1 MHIGSVQQKQI
12 LKNINK
18 IFDTITRMKRIV
30 FLVFLIGAST
40 IFLFAQNR
48 SQQGRGRVTLSG
60 TVLDK
65 EDESPIVQATVQ
77 LLSLP
82 DSTMAVGNV
91 TNPNGRF
98 SLSVRPGKYVLKVSY
113 VGYLSYMKQYQL
125 TASKPTVNVGKIA
138 LASDAIMLKEAVVVA
153 EAPQVT
159 VSGDTLGYNA
169 SAYRTPEGAMLEEL
183 VKKIPGAE
191 VDDDGNVKING
202 KEVKKL
208 LVDGKEFF
216 GGDVKTGLQNLPV
229 DMVDKINAYDRQ
241 SDNARITGID
251 DGEEETVLDLKV
263 KKGMNQGWVG
273 NIDGGIGT
281 EERYSASA
289 NVNRFASHGDKSS
302 QLSFIG
308 RLNNVND
315 QRFGGGGGPRWRRNN
330 GLTAS
335 KMAGLNYA
343 LETEKLDFGIS
354 ARYNYRDN
362 DVQSFGQVENFLPSG
377 NSSFTNSK
385 NKSFSSNQ
393 NFNGHLRLEWR
404 PDSLTTFF
412 MRGNVSWGDSES
424 GSTSLSS
431 TYNSDPFA
439 IVSNPYDFLSFN
451 SESNDDLDA
460 VRVNASNNASLS
472 ESNSLSANLN
482 MQLTRK
488 LSDNGR
494 NVTLRLISSYGDNE
508 SDRYSNNLIRYYG
521 DNIPTF
527 DEEAIRRY
535 ITTPT
540 NNYNLGA
547 EVSYSEPIADRV
559 YLQFS
564 YRFQYGYSESDNS
577 TFDLN
582 HTGDNGWLQNIV
594 LGTLPND
601 FSTSWLDKDQSK
613 YAEYKKYN
621 HNARFTFRV
630 NREKWRLSAGM
641 AFRPQKTELTYKKGN
656 VDTITVRNVFNFS
669 PEVDF
674 RYQPQK
680 QTQLRFTYR
689 GRSSDP
695 SMENLLDITDTS
707 DPLNV
712 RKGNPGLKP
721 SFSHNMGLHFNT
733 FNMDAQRGIFSA
745 LNGSFTQNAISN
757 IRQYEAS
764 SGKWT
769 IMPEN
774 INGNWNVWG
783 MFGINTALKNNKK
796 FTIGSFTNAG
806 FTNNVGYITTGEMKD
821 AQKNTTTNLS
831 LGERVNGTYRNDWLE
846 IGLNG
851 SLNYTFEKD
860 KLNPQ
865 NNQEPY
871 TFSYGGNFQIY
882 TPWNM
887 TISTNMTNQA
897 RRGYSDASMNRNELI
912 WNAQI
917 AQSFLKGA
925 LTLSFEW
932 NDILKEQSNITRS
945 YNANGSSVYTYNGV
959 NSYGMIRAI
968 YRFNIFGSKEAREMM
983 KNRRGPG
990 MGGPMGRG
998 MGRGPGMGHR
1008 RF

>member
-1 MHIGSVQQKQI
+1 
-12 LKNINK
+12 
-18 IFDTITRMKRIV
+18 MKRLL
-30 FLVFLIGAST
+30 FLVLLIGFST
-40 IFLFAQNR
+40 TLLLAQNR
-48 SQQGRGRVTLSG
+48 GQGRARVTVSG
-60 TVLDK
+60 SVLDK
-65 EDESPIVQATVQ
+65 EDNSPIMQATVQ

-91 TNPNGRF
+91 TNTNGYF
-98 SLSVRPGKYVLKVSY
+98 SLSTRPGKYVLKVSF
-113 VGYLSYMKQYQL
+113 VGYLSYMKELQL
-125 TASKPTVNVGKIA
+125 TPSKPTLNVGKIS
-138 LASDAIMLKEAVVVA
+138 LASDAIMLSEAVVVA

-229 DMVDKINAYDRQ
+229 DMVEKINAYDRQ

-281 EERYSASA
+281 EDRYSASA
-289 NVNRFASHGDKSS
+289 NINRFASNAGKSS

-315 QRFGGGGGPRWRRNN
+315 QRVGGGDGPRWRRNN
-330 GLTAS
+330 GLTVS

-343 LETEKLDFGIS
+343 MESKKFDFGAS
-354 ARYNYRDN
+354 LRYNYKDN
-362 DVQSFGQVENFLPSG
+362 DVQSLGQVEKFLLG
-377 NSSFTNSK
+377 GTNSSFMTSK
-385 NKSFSSNQ
+385 NASRNKSQ
-393 NFNGHLRLEWR
+393 DFNGHLRLEWR

-412 MRGNVSWGDSES
+412 MRGNVFWGDTEGRSN
-424 GSTSLSS
+424 TLSA

-439 IVSNPYDFLSFN
+439 IVANPYQYLGFD
-451 SESNDDLDA
+451 SEANWALDT
-460 VRVNASNNASLS
+460 VRVNASNSGSLS

-488 LSDNGR
+488 LNDKGR
-494 NVTLRLISSYGDNE
+494 NITLRALGGYGDNE
-508 SDRYSNNLIRYYG
+508 SERFSNNMTRYYG
-521 DNIPTF
+521 DGIVTVQ
-527 DEEAIRRY
+527 DTIRRY
-535 ITTPT
+535 IHTPT
-540 NNYNLGA
+540 DNYNVGA

-564 YRFQYGYSESDNS
+564 YRFQYTYNESDNS
-577 TFDLN
+577 TYNLPF
-582 HTGDNGWLQNIV
+582 GWILSD
-594 LGTLPND
+594 GLPGQ
-601 FSTSWLDKDQSK
+601 FSQHQSEWLDPEQSK
-613 YAEYKKYN
+613 YAEYKKYS
-621 HNARFTFRV
+621 HTARFTFRV
-630 NREKWRLSAGM
+630 NRETWRLSAGM
-641 AFRPQKTELTYKKGN
+641 AFRPQHTKMEYVKGAT
-656 VDTITVRNVFNFS
+656 DTIASRNVFNFS

-695 SMENLLDITDTS
+695 SMENLLPITDNS
-707 DPLNV
+707 DPLNI
-712 RKGNPGLKP
+712 RTGNPGLKP

-757 IRQYEAS
+757 IRKYNETT
-764 SGKWT
+764 GGWT
-769 IMPEN
+769 TMPEN

-806 FTNNVGYITTGEMKD
+806 FDNNVGYITAGEIKD
-821 AQKNTTTNLS
+821 AQKSTTTKLS
-831 LGERVNGTYRNDWLE
+831 LGERLKATYRNDWLE
-846 IGLNG
+846 VGMNG

-860 KLNPQ
+860 KLNSK

-871 TFSYGGNFQIY
+871 TFSYGGNLQFY
-882 TPWNM
+882 TPWKM

-912 WNAQI
+912 WNAQV

-925 LTLSFEW
+925 LTVSFEW

-945 YNANGSSVYTYNGV
+945 YNTDGSSVYTYNGV

-983 KNRRGPG
+983 QNRRGMVPG
-990 MGGPMGRG
+990 MGGGPMGRG
-998 MGRGPGMGHR
+998 MGRGPGMGGGR

>member
-1 MHIGSVQQKQI
+1 
-12 LKNINK
+12 
-18 IFDTITRMKRIV
+18 MKRIA
-30 FLVFLIGAST
+30 FLVLLIGIST
-40 IFLFAQNR
+40 ALLSAQSR
-48 SQQGRGRVTLSG
+48 SQSRGRVTLSG

-65 EDESPIVQATVQ
+65 EDNSPIMQATVQ

-82 DSTMAVGNV
+82 DSTMAVGDV
-91 TNPNGRF
+91 TNNNGRF

-113 VGYLSYMKQYQL
+113 VGYLSHLKEYQL

-138 LASDAIMLKEAVVVA
+138 LSSDAIMLKEAVVTA

-169 SAYRTPEGAMLEEL
+169 SAYRTSEGAALEEL
-183 VKKIPGAE
+183 VKKLPGAE
-191 VDDDGNVKING
+191 VDDEGNVKING

-229 DMVDKINAYDRQ
+229 NMVDKINAYDRQ

-251 DGEEETVLDLKV
+251 DGEEETVLDLTV
-263 KKGMNQGWVG
+263 KKGMNQGWMG
-273 NIDGGIGT
+273 NLDGGLGT
-281 EERYSASA
+281 EKRYSASA

-308 RLNNVND
+308 RANNVGD
-315 QRFGGGGGPRWRRNN
+315 RRFGGGGGPQWRRNN

-335 KMAGLNYA
+335 KELGLNYA
-343 LETEKLDFGIS
+343 IETKKVDFGVS

-362 DVQSFGQVENFLPSG
+362 DVQSLGQVENFLLGGG
-377 NSSFTNSK
+377 NSSFMNSNSASR
-385 NKSFSSNQ
+385 NKNQ
-393 NFNGHLRLEWR
+393 NFFGHLRLEWR
-404 PDSLTTFF
+404 PDSMTTFF
-412 MRGNVSWGDSES
+412 MRGSMSWGDSES
-424 GSTSLSS
+424 SSNSLSA

-439 IVSNPYDFLSFN
+439 IVSNPYQYLDFD
-451 SESNDDLDA
+451 SESDEDLDKT
-460 VRVNASNNASLS
+460 RVNASNNASLS
-472 ESNSLSANLN
+472 EGNSMSANLN
-482 MQLTRK
+482 MQVTRK
-488 LSDNGR
+488 LNDSGR
-494 NVTLRLISSYGDNE
+494 NITLRGIGSYGDNE
-508 SDRYSNNLIRYYG
+508 SDRYSNNITRYYG
-521 DNIPTF
+521 DGIITTV
-527 DEEAIRRY
+527 DTIRRY

-540 NNYNLGA
+540 NNYNVGA

-564 YRFQYGYSESDNS
+564 YRFTYGYNESDNS
-577 TFDLN
+577 TYDLLN
-582 HTGDNGWLQNIV
+582 ASDRVNFV
-594 LGTLPND
+594 LGRLPND
-601 FSTSWLDKDQSK
+601 FSESWIDPEQSK

-621 HNARFTFRV
+621 HDARFTFRV
-630 NREKWRLSAGM
+630 NRDTWRLSAGM
-641 AFRPQKTELTYKKGN
+641 AFRPQNTKLSYKKGEYQ
-656 VDTITVRNVFNFS
+656 VDTTRNVFNFS

-680 QTQLRFTYR
+680 QTQLRFNYR

-695 SMENLLDITDTS
+695 SMENLLPITDNS
-707 DPLNV
+707 NPLNI
-712 RKGNPGLKP
+712 RTGNPGLKP

-757 IRQYEAS
+757 IRKYNES
-764 SGKWT
+764 TGGWT
-769 IMPEN
+769 TMPEN
-774 INGNWNVWG
+774 INGNWNLWG

-806 FTNNVGYITTGEMKD
+806 FNNNVGYLTTGEMKD
-821 AQKNTTTNLS
+821 AQKNTTTSLS
-831 LGERVNGTYRNDWLE
+831 LGERLNGTYRNDWLE
-846 IGLNG
+846 VGLNG

-871 TFSYGGNFQIY
+871 TFSYGGNLQFN

-897 RRGYSDASMNRNELI
+897 RRGYSDESMNRNELI
-912 WNAQI
+912 WNAQV

-945 YNANGSSVYTYNGV
+945 YTSSGSSVYTYNGV
-959 NSYGMIRAI
+959 NSYGMVRVI

-983 KNRRGPG
+983 QNRRGMGP
-990 MGGPMGRG
+990 GGPMGRG
-998 MGRGPGMGHR
+998 MGRGPGMGPGR

>member
-1 MHIGSVQQKQI
+1 
-12 LKNINK
+12 
-18 IFDTITRMKRIV
+18 MKRIA
-30 FLVFLIGAST
+30 FLVLLIGIST
-40 IFLFAQNR
+40 ALLSAQSR
-48 SQQGRGRVTLSG
+48 SQSRGRVTLSG

-65 EDESPIVQATVQ
+65 EDNSSIMQATVQ

-82 DSTMAVGNV
+82 DSTMAVGDV
-91 TNPNGRF
+91 TNNNGRF

-113 VGYLSYMKQYQL
+113 VGYLSHLKEYQL

-138 LASDAIMLKEAVVVA
+138 LSSDAIMLKEAVVTA

-169 SAYRTPEGAMLEEL
+169 SAYRTSEGAALEEL
-183 VKKIPGAE
+183 VKKLPGAE
-191 VDDDGNVKING
+191 VDDEGNVKING

-229 DMVDKINAYDRQ
+229 NMVDKINAYDRQ

-251 DGEEETVLDLKV
+251 DGEEETVLDLTV
-263 KKGMNQGWVG
+263 KKGMNQGWMG
-273 NIDGGIGT
+273 NLDGGLGT
-281 EERYSASA
+281 EKRYSASA

-308 RLNNVND
+308 RANNVGD
-315 QRFGGGGGPRWRRNN
+315 RRFGGGGGPQWRRNN

-335 KMAGLNYA
+335 KELGLNYA
-343 LETEKLDFGIS
+343 IETKKVDFGVS

-362 DVQSFGQVENFLPSG
+362 DVQSLGQVENFLLGGG
-377 NSSFTNSK
+377 NSSFMNSNSASR
-385 NKSFSSNQ
+385 NKNQ
-393 NFNGHLRLEWR
+393 NFFGHLRLEWR
-404 PDSLTTFF
+404 PDSMTTFF
-412 MRGNVSWGDSES
+412 MRGSMSWGDSES
-424 GSTSLSS
+424 SSNSLSA

-439 IVSNPYDFLSFN
+439 IVSNPYQYLDFD
-451 SESNDDLDA
+451 SESDEDLDKT
-460 VRVNASNNASLS
+460 RVNASNNASLS
-472 ESNSLSANLN
+472 EGNSMSANLN
-482 MQLTRK
+482 MQVTRK
-488 LSDNGR
+488 LNDSGR
-494 NVTLRLISSYGDNE
+494 NITLRGIGSYGDNE
-508 SDRYSNNLIRYYG
+508 SDRYSNNITRYYG
-521 DNIPTF
+521 DGIITAV
-527 DEEAIRRY
+527 DTIRRY

-540 NNYNLGA
+540 NNYNVGA

-564 YRFQYGYSESDNS
+564 YRFTYGYNESDNS
-577 TFDLN
+577 TYDLLN
-582 HTGDNGWLQNIV
+582 ASDRVNFI
-594 LGTLPND
+594 LGRLPND
-601 FSTSWLDKDQSK
+601 FSESWIDPEQSK

-621 HNARFTFRV
+621 HDARFTFRV
-630 NREKWRLSAGM
+630 NRNTWRLSAGM
-641 AFRPQKTELTYKKGN
+641 AFRPQNTKLSYKKGEYQ
-656 VDTITVRNVFNFS
+656 VDTTRNVFNFS

-680 QTQLRFTYR
+680 QTQLRFNYR

-695 SMENLLDITDTS
+695 SMENLLPITDNS
-707 DPLNV
+707 NPLNI
-712 RKGNPGLKP
+712 RTGNPGLKP

-757 IRQYEAS
+757 IRKYNES
-764 SGKWT
+764 TGGWT
-769 IMPEN
+769 TMPEN
-774 INGNWNVWG
+774 INGNWNLWG

-806 FTNNVGYITTGEMKD
+806 FNNNVGYLTTGEMKD
-821 AQKNTTTNLS
+821 AQKNTTTSLS
-831 LGERVNGTYRNDWLE
+831 LGERLNGTYRNDWLE
-846 IGLNG
+846 VGLNG

-871 TFSYGGNFQIY
+871 TFSYGGNLQFN

-897 RRGYSDASMNRNELI
+897 RRGYSDESMNRNELI
-912 WNAQI
+912 WNAQV

-945 YNANGSSVYTYNGV
+945 YTSSGSSVYTYNGV
-959 NSYGMIRAI
+959 NSYGMVRVI

-983 KNRRGPG
+983 QNRRGMGP
-990 MGGPMGRG
+990 GGPMGRG
-998 MGRGPGMGHR
+998 MGRGPGMGPGS

>member
-1 MHIGSVQQKQI
+1 MK
-12 LKNINK
+12 K
-18 IFDTITRMKRIV
+18 IAFIV
-30 FLVFLIGAST
+30 LMMTMSFTLL
-40 IFLFAQNR
+40 LAQNR
-48 SQQGRGRVTLSG
+48 GQGRGQGRGRVTVSG

-65 EDESPIVQATVQ
+65 EDNSPVMQATVQ

-91 TNPNGRF
+91 TNNDGRF
-98 SLSVRPGKYVLKVSY
+98 SLTARPGKYVLKVSF
-113 VGYLSYMKQYQL
+113 VGYMPYQKEFQL
-125 TASKPTVNVGKIA
+125 TTSKPTLNVGKIS
-138 LASDAIMLKEAVVVA
+138 LSSDAVMLSEAVVVA

-208 LVDGKEFF
+208 LVGGKEFF

-229 DMVDKINAYDRQ
+229 DMVEKINAYDRQ

-251 DGEEETVLDLKV
+251 DGEEETVLDLTV

-281 EERYSASA
+281 EDRYSASA
-289 NVNRFASHGDKSS
+289 NVNRFASDGDKSS

-308 RLNNVND
+308 RTNNVGD
-315 QRFGGGGGPRWRRNN
+315 RRFGGGGGPRWRRSN

-335 KMAGLNYA
+335 KMAGLNFA
-343 LETEKLDFGIS
+343 METKKLDFGVS

-362 DVQSFGQVENFLPSG
+362 DVLSNGQV
-377 NSSFTNSK
+377 TNSLLSGLK
-385 NKSFSSNQ
+385 NYENSWSQSGSTNQ

-424 GSTSLSS
+424 GSNSLKASFD
-431 TYNSDPFA
+431 SDPYLA
-439 IVSNPYDFLSFN
+439 VANP
-451 SESNDDLDA
+451 NDYLGFDAAGNLALDTI
-460 VRVNASNNASLS
+460 RKNASMNGSLS
-472 ESNSLSANLN
+472 ESNSLSANMN
-482 MQLTRK
+482 MQVTRK
-488 LSDNGR
+488 LNDRGR
-494 NVTLRLISSYGDNE
+494 NITLRVNGNYGDNE
-508 SDRYSNNLIRYYG
+508 SERYTDNITRYYG
-521 DNIPTF
+521 DGIITRE
-527 DEEAIRRY
+527 DTIRRY

-540 NNYNLGA
+540 NNYDAGVQL
-547 EVSYSEPIADRV
+547 SYSEPIADKV

-564 YRFQYGYSESDNS
+564 YRFNYGYSESDNS
-577 TFDLN
+577 TYD
-582 HTGDNGWLQNIV
+582 LQNAKDRMNFV
-594 LGTLPND
+594 LGLLPVD
-601 FSTSWLDKDQSK
+601 FSESWLDPEQSK

-621 HNARFTFRV
+621 HDARVTFRV
-630 NREKWRLSAGM
+630 NRETWRLSAGM
-641 AFRPQKTELTYKKGN
+641 AFRPQKTTLSYKKGDFQ
-656 VDTITVRNVFNFS
+656 VDTTRNVFNFS

-680 QTQLRFTYR
+680 QTQLRFSYR
-689 GRSSDP
+689 GRTSDP
-695 SMENLLDITDTS
+695 SMENLLPITDNS
-707 DPLNV
+707 DPLNI
-712 RKGNPGLKP
+712 RTGNPGLKP
-721 SFSHNMGLHFNT
+721 SFSHNMNLHFNT

-745 LNGSFTQNAISN
+745 LNGSFTQNSISN
-757 IRQYEAS
+757 IRKYNEVT
-764 SGKWT
+764 GGWT
-769 IMPEN
+769 TMPEN
-774 INGNWNVWG
+774 INGNWNLWG
-783 MFGINTALKNNKK
+783 MFGINTAFKNNKK

-806 FTNNVGYITTGEMKD
+806 YNNTVGYITTGEMKD
-821 AQKNTTTNLS
+821 AQKNTMTSLS
-831 LGERVNGTYRNDWLE
+831 LGERLNGTYRNNWLE
-846 IGLNG
+846 VGVNG

-860 KLNPQ
+860 KLNTD

-871 TFSYGGNFQIY
+871 TFSYGGNLQIY

-897 RRGYSDASMNRNELI
+897 RRGYTDPSMNRNELI

-925 LTLSFEW
+925 LSISFEW

-945 YNANGSSVYTYNGV
+945 YSSSGSSVYTYNGV

-983 KNRRGPG
+983 QKRG
-990 MGGPMGRG
+990 MGGGPMSRGMGGGPGMGRG
-998 MGRGPGMGHR
+998 MGGGR

>member
-1 MHIGSVQQKQI
+1 
-12 LKNINK
+12 
-18 IFDTITRMKRIV
+18 MKRIA
-30 FLVFLIGAST
+30 FLVLLLIGIST
-40 IFLFAQNR
+40 TLSFAQ
-48 SQQGRGRVTLSG
+48 SQGRVTVTG

-65 EDESPIVQATVQ
+65 EDDSPVMQATVQ

-82 DSTMAVGNV
+82 DSTMAAGNV
-91 TNPNGRF
+91 TNNNGRF
-98 SLSVRPGKYVLKVSY
+98 SLQVRPGKYVLKVSY
-113 VGYLSYMKQYQL
+113 VGYLSYLKQYQL

-138 LASDAIMLKEAVVVA
+138 LASDAIMLKEAVVTA

-159 VSGDTLGYNA
+159 VSGDTLGYNT
-169 SAYRTPEGAMLEEL
+169 SAYRTPEGTMLEEL

-229 DMVDKINAYDRQ
+229 DMVEKINSYDRQ

-273 NIDGGIGT
+273 NLDGGIGT
-281 EERYSASA
+281 EDRYSASA
-289 NVNRFASHGDKSS
+289 NVNRFSSHGDNSS
-302 QLSFIG
+302 QFSMIG
-308 RLNNVND
+308 RINNVND

-330 GLTAS
+330 GLTTS
-335 KMAGLNYA
+335 KELGFNYA
-343 LETEKLDFGIS
+343 MESKKVEFGAS
-354 ARYNYRDN
+354 VRYNYRDN
-362 DVQSFGQVENFLPSG
+362 DVLSLGQVENILLNTS
-377 NSSFTNSK
+377 
-385 NKSFSSNQ
+385 NKSYVNSNNASRNKNQ
-393 NFNGHLRLEWR
+393 NFFGHLRLEWR
-404 PDSLTTFF
+404 PDSMTTFF
-412 MRGNVSWGDSES
+412 MRGGMSWGDTDSRS
-424 GSTSLSS
+424 NALSA
-431 TYNSDPFA
+431 TYNADPFA
-439 IVSNPYDFLSFN
+439 IVTNPYLYLGFDG
-451 SESNDDLDA
+451 ESDEDLDA
-460 VRVNASNNASLS
+460 VRVNASNSGSLS

-488 LSDNGR
+488 LNDEGR
-494 NVTLRLISSYGDNE
+494 NITLRALGSYGDNE
-508 SDRYSNNLIRYYG
+508 SERFSNNMTRYYADG
-521 DNIPTF
+521 MIT
-527 DEEAIRRY
+527 EEDTIRRY
-535 ITTPT
+535 IHTPT
-540 NNYNLGA
+540 NNYNVGA

-577 TFDLN
+577 TYNLPF
-582 HTGDNGWLQNIV
+582 GWV
-594 LGTLPND
+594 LSDGLPGQ
-601 FSTSWLDKDQSK
+601 FSQHQSEWLDPEQSK

-621 HNARFTFRV
+621 HDARFTFRV
-630 NREKWRLSAGM
+630 NRETWRLSAGM
-641 AFRPQKTELTYKKGN
+641 AFRPQNTKLSYKKGEYA
-656 VDTITVRNVFNFS
+656 VDTTRNVFNFS

-695 SMENLLDITDTS
+695 SMENLLPITDNS
-707 DPLNV
+707 NPLNI
-712 RKGNPGLKP
+712 RTGNPGLKP

-757 IRQYEAS
+757 IRKYNES
-764 SGKWT
+764 TGGWT
-769 IMPEN
+769 TMPEN
-774 INGNWNVWG
+774 INGNWNLWG
-783 MFGINTALKNNKK
+783 MFGVNTALKSNKK
-796 FTIGSFTNAG
+796 FTVGSFTNAG
-806 FTNNVGYITTGEMKD
+806 FNNHVGYLTVGEMKD
-821 AQKNTTTNLS
+821 AKKNTTTSLS
-831 LGERVNGTYRNDWLE
+831 LGERINGTYRNNWLE

-860 KLNPQ
+860 KLNPE

-871 TFSYGGNFQIY
+871 MFSYGGNLQFY

-897 RRGYSDASMNRNELI
+897 RRGYSDTSMNRNELI
-912 WNAQI
+912 WNAQV

-932 NDILKEQSNITRS
+932 NDILKEQSNITSS
-945 YNANGSSVYTYNGV
+945 YSSTGKTVYTYNGI
-959 NSYGMIRAI
+959 NSYGMIRVI

-983 KNRRGPG
+983 QNRRGMGGPG

-998 MGRGPGMGHR
+998 MGRGPGMGHGR

>member
-1 MHIGSVQQKQI
+1 
-12 LKNINK
+12 
-18 IFDTITRMKRIV
+18 MKRIA
-30 FLVFLIGAST
+30 FLVLLIGIST
-40 IFLFAQNR
+40 ALLSAQSR
-48 SQQGRGRVTLSG
+48 SQSRGRVTLSG

-65 EDESPIVQATVQ
+65 EDNSPIMQATVQ

-82 DSTMAVGNV
+82 DSTMAVGDV
-91 TNPNGRF
+91 TNNNGRF

-113 VGYLSYMKQYQL
+113 VGYLSHLKEYQL

-138 LASDAIMLKEAVVVA
+138 LSSDAIMLKEAVVTA

-169 SAYRTPEGAMLEEL
+169 SAYRTSEGAALEEL
-183 VKKIPGAE
+183 VKKLPGAE
-191 VDDDGNVKING
+191 VDDEGNVKING

-229 DMVDKINAYDRQ
+229 NMVDKINAYDRQ

-251 DGEEETVLDLKV
+251 DGEEETVLDLTV
-263 KKGMNQGWVG
+263 KKGMNQGWMG
-273 NIDGGIGT
+273 NLDGGLGT
-281 EERYSASA
+281 EKRYSASA

-308 RLNNVND
+308 RANNVGD
-315 QRFGGGGGPRWRRNN
+315 RRFGGGGGPQWRRNN

-335 KMAGLNYA
+335 KELGLNYA
-343 LETEKLDFGIS
+343 IETKKVDFGVS

-362 DVQSFGQVENFLPSG
+362 DVQSLGQVENFLLGGG
-377 NSSFTNSK
+377 NSSFMNSNSASR
-385 NKSFSSNQ
+385 NKNQ
-393 NFNGHLRLEWR
+393 NFFGHLRLEWR
-404 PDSLTTFF
+404 PDSMTTFF
-412 MRGNVSWGDSES
+412 MRGSMSWGDSES
-424 GSTSLSS
+424 SSNSLSA

-439 IVSNPYDFLSFN
+439 IVSNPYQYLDFD
-451 SESNDDLDA
+451 SESDEELDKT
-460 VRVNASNNASLS
+460 RVNASNNASLS
-472 ESNSLSANLN
+472 EGNSMSANLN
-482 MQLTRK
+482 MQVTRK
-488 LSDNGR
+488 LNDSGR
-494 NVTLRLISSYGDNE
+494 NITLRGIGSYGDNE
-508 SDRYSNNLIRYYG
+508 SDRYSNNITRYYG
-521 DNIPTF
+521 DGIITTV
-527 DEEAIRRY
+527 DTIRRY

-540 NNYNLGA
+540 NNYNVGV

-564 YRFQYGYSESDNS
+564 YRFTYGYNESDNS
-577 TFDLN
+577 TYDLLN
-582 HTGDNGWLQNIV
+582 ASDRVNFI
-594 LGTLPND
+594 LGRLPND
-601 FSTSWLDKDQSK
+601 FSESWIDPEQSK

-621 HNARFTFRV
+621 HDARFTFRV
-630 NREKWRLSAGM
+630 NRNTWRLSAGM
-641 AFRPQKTELTYKKGN
+641 AFRPQNTKLSYKKGEYQ
-656 VDTITVRNVFNFS
+656 VDTTRNVFNFS

-680 QTQLRFTYR
+680 QTQLRFNYR

-695 SMENLLDITDTS
+695 SMENLLPITDNS
-707 DPLNV
+707 NPLNI
-712 RKGNPGLKP
+712 RTGNPGLKP

-757 IRQYEAS
+757 IRKYNES
-764 SGKWT
+764 TGGWT
-769 IMPEN
+769 TMPEN
-774 INGNWNVWG
+774 INGNWNLWG

-806 FTNNVGYITTGEMKD
+806 FNNNVGYLTTGEMKD
-821 AQKNTTTNLS
+821 AQKNTTTSLS
-831 LGERVNGTYRNDWLE
+831 LGERLNGTYRNDWLE
-846 IGLNG
+846 VGLNG

-871 TFSYGGNFQIY
+871 TFSYGGNLQINA
-882 TPWNM
+882 PWNM

-897 RRGYSDASMNRNELI
+897 RRGYSDESMNRNELI
-912 WNAQI
+912 WNAQV

-945 YNANGSSVYTYNGV
+945 YTSSGSSVYTYNGV
-959 NSYGMIRAI
+959 NSYGMVRVI
-968 YRFNIFGSKEAREMM
+968 YRFNIFGNKEAREMM
-983 KNRRGPG
+983 QNRRGMGP
-990 MGGPMGRG
+990 GGPMGRG
-998 MGRGPGMGHR
+998 MGRGPGMGHGR

>member
-1 MHIGSVQQKQI
+1 
-12 LKNINK
+12 
-18 IFDTITRMKRIV
+18 MKRLA
-30 FLVFLIGAST
+30 FLVLLIGLGT
-40 IFLFAQNR
+40 TMLLAQ
-48 SQQGRGRVTLSG
+48 SGKVTVSG
-60 TVLDK
+60 VVLDK
-65 EDESPIVQATVQ
+65 EDDSPVMQATVQ

-82 DSTMAVGNV
+82 DSTMAAGNV
-91 TNPNGRF
+91 TNNNGRF
-98 SLSVRPGKYVLKVSY
+98 SLSVKPGKYVLKVSF
-113 VGYLSYMKQYQL
+113 VGYLTHMKEYRL
-125 TASKPTVNVGKIA
+125 SGSKPTLNVGKIA
-138 LASDAIMLKEAVVVA
+138 LSSDAIMLSEATVTA

-183 VKKIPGAE
+183 VKKVPGAE

-229 DMVDKINAYDRQ
+229 DMVDKIKAYDRQ

-251 DGEEETVLDLKV
+251 DGEEETVLDLTV

-273 NIDGGIGT
+273 NIDGGLGT
-281 EERYSASA
+281 EDRYSASA
-289 NVNRFASHGDKSS
+289 NVNRFASHGDVSKQFSV
-302 QLSFIG
+302 LG
-308 RLNNVND
+308 RVNNVGD

-330 GLTAS
+330 GLNSS

-343 LETEKLDFGIS
+343 VETKKFDFGAS
-354 ARYNYRDN
+354 VRYNYRDN
-362 DVQSFGQVENFLPSG
+362 DVQSLGQIDNFLLG
-377 NSSFTNSK
+377 NKPASYTNNNSASR
-385 NKSFSSNQ
+385 NKNQ
-393 NFNGHLRLEWR
+393 NLNGHLRLEWR

-412 MRGNVSWGDSES
+412 MRGGLSWGDSES
-424 GSTSLSS
+424 GSNSLSS
-431 TYNSDPFA
+431 TYNSNPFEVVADPYKFL
-439 IVSNPYDFLSFN
+439 DFEG
-451 SESNDDLDA
+451 ESNEELDA
-460 VRVNASNNASLS
+460 IRVNASNSGSLS

-488 LSDNGR
+488 LNDEGR
-494 NVTLRLISSYGDNE
+494 NITLRGIGSYGDNE
-508 SDRYSNNLIRYYG
+508 SERYSNNITRYYG
-521 DNIPTF
+521 DGIIAMEDT
-527 DEEAIRRY
+527 IRRY
-535 ITTPT
+535 IHTPT
-540 NNYNLGA
+540 NNYNIGA

-577 TFDLN
+577 TYNLPF
-582 HTGDNGWLQNIV
+582 GWV
-594 LGTLPND
+594 LSDGLPNQ
-601 FSTSWLDKDQSK
+601 FSQHQSEWLDPEQSK

-621 HNARFTFRV
+621 HDARFTFRV
-630 NREKWRLSAGM
+630 NRETWRLSAGM
-641 AFRPQKTELTYKKGN
+641 AFRPQNTKLSYKKGTYA
-656 VDTITVRNVFNFS
+656 VDTTRNVFNFS

-689 GRSSDP
+689 GRTSDP
-695 SMENLLDITDTS
+695 SMENLLPITDNS
-707 DPLNV
+707 DPLNI
-712 RKGNPGLKP
+712 RTGNPGLKP

-757 IRQYEAS
+757 IRKYNDVT
-764 SGKWT
+764 GGWT
-769 IMPEN
+769 TMPEN
-774 INGNWNVWG
+774 INGNWNVFG
-783 MFGINTALKNNKK
+783 MFGINTAFKNNKK
-796 FTIGSFTNAG
+796 FNIGSFTNASY
-806 FTNNVGYITTGEMKD
+806 NNHVGYLTTGEMKD
-821 AQKNTTTNLS
+821 AQKNTTTSLS
-831 LGERVNGTYRNDWLE
+831 LGERLNGTYRNNWLE

-860 KLNPQ
+860 KLNPK

-871 TFSYGGNFQIY
+871 TFSYGGNLQVY

-912 WNAQI
+912 WNAQV

-932 NDILKEQSNITRS
+932 NDILKEQSNIMTS
-945 YNANGSSVYTYNGV
+945 YDNSGRKTYTYNGI

-968 YRFNIFGSKEAREMM
+968 YRFNIFGSKEAREKMM
-983 KNRRGPG
+983 NRRGMGPG
-990 MGGPMGRG
+990 MGGGPMGRG
-998 MGRGPGMGHR
+998 MGRGMGHGMGGR
-1008 RF
+1008 RPF

>member
-1 MHIGSVQQKQI
+1 
-12 LKNINK
+12 
-18 IFDTITRMKRIV
+18 MKRIV
-30 FLVFLIGAST
+30 FLVLLIGVST
-40 IFLFAQNR
+40 TLLLAQSR
-48 SQQGRGRVTLSG
+48 TQGRGRVKVNG
-60 TVLDK
+60 TVLDQ
-65 EDESPIVQATVQ
+65 EDKSPVIQATVQ

-82 DSTMAVGNV
+82 DSTMAVGDV
-91 TNPNGRF
+91 TDNNGRF

-113 VGYLSYMKQYQL
+113 VGYLSYLKEYQL
-125 TASKPTVNVGKIA
+125 TASKPTVNAGQIS
-138 LASDAIMLKEAVVVA
+138 LSSDAIMLKEAVIVA

-169 SAYRTPEGAMLEEL
+169 SAYRTSEGAALEEL
-183 VKKIPGAE
+183 VKKLPGAE
-191 VDDDGNVKING
+191 VDDEGNVKING

-229 DMVDKINAYDRQ
+229 NMVEKINAYDRQ

-251 DGEEETVLDLKV
+251 DGEEETVLDLTV
-263 KKGMNQGWVG
+263 KKGMNQGWMG
-273 NIDGGIGT
+273 NLDGGLGT
-281 EERYSASA
+281 EKRYSASA

-308 RLNNVND
+308 RANNVGD
-315 QRFGGGGGPRWRRNN
+315 RRFGGGGGPQWRRNN

-335 KMAGLNYA
+335 KELGLNYA
-343 LETEKLDFGIS
+343 IETKKVDFGVS

-362 DVQSFGQVENFLPSG
+362 DVQSLGQVENFLLGGG
-377 NSSFTNSK
+377 NSSFMNSNSASR
-385 NKSFSSNQ
+385 NKNQ
-393 NFNGHLRLEWR
+393 NFFGHLRLEWR
-404 PDSLTTFF
+404 PDSMTTFF
-412 MRGNVSWGDSES
+412 MRGSMSWGDSES
-424 GSTSLSS
+424 TSNSLSA

-439 IVSNPYDFLSFN
+439 IVSNPYQYLDFD
-451 SESNDDLDA
+451 SESDEDLDKA
-460 VRVNASNNASLS
+460 RVNASNSASLS
-472 ESNSLSANLN
+472 EGNSMSANLN
-482 MQLTRK
+482 MQVTRK
-488 LSDNGR
+488 LNDKGR
-494 NVTLRLISSYGDNE
+494 NITFRGIGSYGDSE
-508 SDRYSNNLIRYYG
+508 SDRYSNNITRYYG
-521 DNIPTF
+521 DGIVTVE
-527 DEEAIRRY
+527 DTIRRY

-540 NNYNLGA
+540 NNYSLGA
-547 EVSYSEPIADRV
+547 EASYSEPIADRV

-564 YRFQYGYSESDNS
+564 YRFTYGYNESDNS
-577 TFDLN
+577 TYNLPF
-582 HTGDNGWLQNIV
+582 GWV
-594 LGTLPND
+594 LSDGLPGQ
-601 FSTSWLDKDQSK
+601 FSQHQSEWLDPEQSK

-621 HNARFTFRV
+621 HDARFTFRV

-641 AFRPQKTELTYKKGN
+641 SFRPQNTKLSYKKGEYQ
-656 VDTITVRNVFNFS
+656 VDTTRNVFNFS

-695 SMENLLDITDTS
+695 SMENLLPITDNS
-707 DPLNV
+707 DPLNI
-712 RKGNPGLKP
+712 RTGNPGLKP

-757 IRQYEAS
+757 IRKYNES
-764 SGKWT
+764 TGGWT
-769 IMPEN
+769 TMPEN
-774 INGNWNVWG
+774 INGNWNLWG
-783 MFGINTALKNNKK
+783 MFGINTALKSNKK

-806 FTNNVGYITTGEMKD
+806 FNNNVGYLTTGEMKD
-821 AQKNTTTNLS
+821 AQKNTTTSLS
-831 LGERVNGTYRNDWLE
+831 LGERLNGTYRNDWLE
-846 IGLNG
+846 VGLNG

-871 TFSYGGNFQIY
+871 TFSYGGNLQINA
-882 TPWNM
+882 PWNM

-897 RRGYSDASMNRNELI
+897 RRGYSDESMNRNELI
-912 WNAQI
+912 WNAQV

-945 YNANGSSVYTYNGV
+945 YTSSGSSVYTYNGV
-959 NSYGMIRAI
+959 NSYGMVRVI

-983 KNRRGPG
+983 QNRRGMGP
-990 MGGPMGRG
+990 GGPMGRG
-998 MGRGPGMGHR
+998 MGMGHGR

>member
-1 MHIGSVQQKQI
+1 
-12 LKNINK
+12 
-18 IFDTITRMKRIV
+18 MKRIA
-30 FLVFLIGAST
+30 FLVLLIGIST
-40 IFLFAQNR
+40 ALLSAQSR
-48 SQQGRGRVTLSG
+48 SQSRGRVTLSG
-60 TVLDK
+60 SVLDK
-65 EDESPIVQATVQ
+65 EDNSPIMQATVQ

-82 DSTMAVGNV
+82 DSTMAVGDV
-91 TNPNGRF
+91 TNNNGRF

-113 VGYLSYMKQYQL
+113 VGYLSHLKEYQL

-138 LASDAIMLKEAVVVA
+138 LSSDAIMLKEAVVTA

-169 SAYRTPEGAMLEEL
+169 SAYRTSEGAALEEL
-183 VKKIPGAE
+183 VKKLPGAE
-191 VDDDGNVKING
+191 VDDEGNVKING

-229 DMVDKINAYDRQ
+229 NMVDKINAYDRQ

-251 DGEEETVLDLKV
+251 DGEEETVLDLTV
-263 KKGMNQGWVG
+263 KKGMNQGWMG
-273 NIDGGIGT
+273 NLDGGLGT
-281 EERYSASA
+281 EKRYSASA

-308 RLNNVND
+308 RANNVGD
-315 QRFGGGGGPRWRRNN
+315 RRFGGGGGPQWRRNN

-335 KMAGLNYA
+335 KELGLNYA
-343 LETEKLDFGIS
+343 IETKKVDFGVS

-362 DVQSFGQVENFLPSG
+362 DVQSLGQVENFLLGGG
-377 NSSFTNSK
+377 NSSFMNSNSASR
-385 NKSFSSNQ
+385 NKNQ
-393 NFNGHLRLEWR
+393 NFFGHLRLEWR
-404 PDSLTTFF
+404 PDSMTTFF
-412 MRGNVSWGDSES
+412 MRGSMSWGDSES
-424 GSTSLSS
+424 SSNSLSA

-439 IVSNPYDFLSFN
+439 IVSNPYQYLDFD
-451 SESNDDLDA
+451 SESDEDLDKT
-460 VRVNASNNASLS
+460 RVNASNNASLS
-472 ESNSLSANLN
+472 EGNSMSANLN
-482 MQLTRK
+482 MQVTRK
-488 LSDNGR
+488 LNDSGR
-494 NVTLRLISSYGDNE
+494 NITLRGIGSYGDNE
-508 SDRYSNNLIRYYG
+508 SDRYSNNITRYYG
-521 DNIPTF
+521 DGIITTV
-527 DEEAIRRY
+527 DTIRRY

-540 NNYNLGA
+540 NNYNVGA

-564 YRFQYGYSESDNS
+564 YRFTYGYNESDNS
-577 TFDLN
+577 TYDLLN
-582 HTGDNGWLQNIV
+582 ASDRVNFI
-594 LGTLPND
+594 LGRLPND
-601 FSTSWLDKDQSK
+601 FSESWIDPEQSK

-621 HNARFTFRV
+621 HDARFTFRV
-630 NREKWRLSAGM
+630 NRNTWRLSAGM
-641 AFRPQKTELTYKKGN
+641 AFRPQNTKLSYKKGEYQ
-656 VDTITVRNVFNFS
+656 VDTTRNVFNFS

-680 QTQLRFTYR
+680 QTQLRFNYR

-695 SMENLLDITDTS
+695 SMENLLPITDNS
-707 DPLNV
+707 NPLNI
-712 RKGNPGLKP
+712 RTGNPGLKP

-757 IRQYEAS
+757 IRKYNES
-764 SGKWT
+764 TGGWT
-769 IMPEN
+769 TMPEN
-774 INGNWNVWG
+774 INGNWNLWG

-806 FTNNVGYITTGEMKD
+806 FNNNVGYLTTGEMKD
-821 AQKNTTTNLS
+821 AQKNTTTSLS
-831 LGERVNGTYRNDWLE
+831 LGERLNGTYRNDWLE
-846 IGLNG
+846 VGLNG

-871 TFSYGGNFQIY
+871 TFSYGGNLQINA
-882 TPWNM
+882 PWNM

-897 RRGYSDASMNRNELI
+897 RRGYSDESMNRNELI
-912 WNAQI
+912 WNAQV

-945 YNANGSSVYTYNGV
+945 YTSSGSSVYTYNGV
-959 NSYGMIRAI
+959 NSYGMVRVI

-983 KNRRGPG
+983 QNRRGMGP
-990 MGGPMGRG
+990 GGPMGRG
-998 MGRGPGMGHR
+998 MGRGPGMGPGR

>member
-1 MHIGSVQQKQI
+1 
-12 LKNINK
+12 
-18 IFDTITRMKRIV
+18 MKRIA
-30 FLVFLIGAST
+30 FLVLLIGIST
-40 IFLFAQNR
+40 ALLSAQSR
-48 SQQGRGRVTLSG
+48 SQSRGRVTLSG

-65 EDESPIVQATVQ
+65 EDNSPIMQATVQ

-82 DSTMAVGNV
+82 DSTMAVGDV
-91 TNPNGRF
+91 TNNNGRF

-113 VGYLSYMKQYQL
+113 VGYLSHLKEYQL

-138 LASDAIMLKEAVVVA
+138 LSSDAIMLKEAVVTA

-169 SAYRTPEGAMLEEL
+169 SAYRTSEGAALEEL
-183 VKKIPGAE
+183 VKKLPGAE
-191 VDDDGNVKING
+191 VDDEGNVKING

-229 DMVDKINAYDRQ
+229 NMVDKINAYDRQ

-251 DGEEETVLDLKV
+251 DGEEETVLDLTV
-263 KKGMNQGWVG
+263 KKGMNQGWMG
-273 NIDGGIGT
+273 NLDGGLGT
-281 EERYSASA
+281 EKRYSASA

-308 RLNNVND
+308 RANNVGD
-315 QRFGGGGGPRWRRNN
+315 RRFGGGGGPQWRRNN

-335 KMAGLNYA
+335 KELGLNYA
-343 LETEKLDFGIS
+343 IETKKVDFGVS

-362 DVQSFGQVENFLPSG
+362 DVQSLGQVENFLLGGG
-377 NSSFTNSK
+377 NSSFMNSNSASR
-385 NKSFSSNQ
+385 NKNQ
-393 NFNGHLRLEWR
+393 NFFGHLRLEWR
-404 PDSLTTFF
+404 PDSMTTFF
-412 MRGNVSWGDSES
+412 MRGSMSWGDSES
-424 GSTSLSS
+424 SSNSLSA

-439 IVSNPYDFLSFN
+439 IVSNPYQYLDFD
-451 SESNDDLDA
+451 SESDEDLDKT
-460 VRVNASNNASLS
+460 RVNASNNASLS
-472 ESNSLSANLN
+472 EGNSMSANLN
-482 MQLTRK
+482 MQVTRK
-488 LSDNGR
+488 LNDSGR
-494 NVTLRLISSYGDNE
+494 NITLRGIGSYGDNE
-508 SDRYSNNLIRYYG
+508 SDRYSNNITRYYG
-521 DNIPTF
+521 DGIITTV
-527 DEEAIRRY
+527 DTIRRY

-540 NNYNLGA
+540 NNYNVGA

-564 YRFQYGYSESDNS
+564 YRFTYGYNESDNS
-577 TFDLN
+577 TYDLLN
-582 HTGDNGWLQNIV
+582 ASDRVNFI
-594 LGTLPND
+594 LGRLPND
-601 FSTSWLDKDQSK
+601 FSESWIDPEQSK

-621 HNARFTFRV
+621 HDARFTFRV
-630 NREKWRLSAGM
+630 NRNTWRLSAGM
-641 AFRPQKTELTYKKGN
+641 AFRPQNTKLSYKKGEYQ
-656 VDTITVRNVFNFS
+656 VDTTRNVFNFS

-680 QTQLRFTYR
+680 QTQLRFNYR

-695 SMENLLDITDTS
+695 SMENLLPITDNS
-707 DPLNV
+707 NPLNI
-712 RKGNPGLKP
+712 RTGNPGLKP

-757 IRQYEAS
+757 IRKYNES
-764 SGKWT
+764 TGGWT
-769 IMPEN
+769 TMPEN
-774 INGNWNVWG
+774 INGNWNLWG

-806 FTNNVGYITTGEMKD
+806 FNNNVGYLTTGEMKD
-821 AQKNTTTNLS
+821 AQKNTTTSLS
-831 LGERVNGTYRNDWLE
+831 LGERLNGTYRNDWLE
-846 IGLNG
+846 VGLNG

-871 TFSYGGNFQIY
+871 TFSYGGNLQINA
-882 TPWNM
+882 PWNM

-897 RRGYSDASMNRNELI
+897 RRGYSDESMNRNELI
-912 WNAQI
+912 WNAQV

-945 YNANGSSVYTYNGV
+945 YTSSGSSVYTYNGV
-959 NSYGMIRAI
+959 NSYGMVRVI
-968 YRFNIFGSKEAREMM
+968 YRFNILGSKEAREMM
-983 KNRRGPG
+983 QNRRGMGP
-990 MGGPMGRG
+990 GGPMGRG
-998 MGRGPGMGHR
+998 MGRGPGMGHGR

>member
-1 MHIGSVQQKQI
+1 
-12 LKNINK
+12 
-18 IFDTITRMKRIV
+18 MKRIA
-30 FLVFLIGAST
+30 FLVLLIGIST
-40 IFLFAQNR
+40 ALLSAQSR
-48 SQQGRGRVTLSG
+48 SQSRGRVTLSG

-65 EDESPIVQATVQ
+65 EDNSPIMQATVQ

-82 DSTMAVGNV
+82 DSTMAVGDV
-91 TNPNGRF
+91 TNNNGRF

-113 VGYLSYMKQYQL
+113 VGYLSHLKEYQL

-138 LASDAIMLKEAVVVA
+138 LSSDAIMLKEAVVTA

-169 SAYRTPEGAMLEEL
+169 SAYRTSEGAALEEL
-183 VKKIPGAE
+183 VKKLPGAE
-191 VDDDGNVKING
+191 VDDEGNVKING

-229 DMVDKINAYDRQ
+229 NMVDKINAYDRQ

-251 DGEEETVLDLKV
+251 DGEEETVLDLTV
-263 KKGMNQGWVG
+263 KKGMNQGWMG
-273 NIDGGIGT
+273 NLDGGLGT
-281 EERYSASA
+281 EKRYSASA

-308 RLNNVND
+308 RANNVGD
-315 QRFGGGGGPRWRRNN
+315 RRFGGGGGPQWRRNN

-335 KMAGLNYA
+335 KELGLNYA
-343 LETEKLDFGIS
+343 IETKKVDFGVS

-362 DVQSFGQVENFLPSG
+362 DVQSLGQVENFLLGGG
-377 NSSFTNSK
+377 NSSFMNSNSASR
-385 NKSFSSNQ
+385 NKNQ
-393 NFNGHLRLEWR
+393 NFFGHLRLEWR
-404 PDSLTTFF
+404 PDSMTTFF
-412 MRGNVSWGDSES
+412 MRGSMSWGDSES
-424 GSTSLSS
+424 SSNSLSS
-431 TYNSDPFA
+431 TYNSDPFK
-439 IVSNPYDFLSFN
+439 IVTDPYQYLGFSSNPN
-451 SESNDDLDA
+451 IALDT
-460 VRVNASNNASLS
+460 VRVNASENASLS

-488 LSDNGR
+488 LNDKGR
-494 NVTLRLISSYGDNE
+494 NVTLRGISSYGDSE
-508 SDRYSNNLIRYYG
+508 SERYTDNLTKFYG
-521 DNIPTF
+521 DGIPTR
-527 DEEAIRRY
+527 EEPIRRY
-535 ITTPT
+535 IHTPV
-540 NNYNLGA
+540 NNYNIGA

-564 YRFQYGYSESDNS
+564 YKFQYGYNESDNS
-577 TFDLN
+577 TYNMPFD
-582 HTGDNGWLQNIV
+582 WV
-594 LGTLPND
+594 LANKLSGKFNNEKE
-601 FSTSWLDKDQSK
+601 LDEDQSK

-621 HNARFTFRV
+621 HDARFTFRV
-630 NREKWRLSAGM
+630 NRETWRLSAGM
-641 AFRPQKTELTYKKGN
+641 AFRPQNTKLTYKHLG
-656 VDTITVRNVFNFS
+656 VDTVTTRSVFNFS

-695 SMENLLDITDTS
+695 SMENLLDITDDS
-707 DPLNV
+707 DPLNI

-757 IRQYEAS
+757 KRQYDVN
-764 SGKWT
+764 SGVWT
-769 IMPEN
+769 TKPEN
-774 INGNWNVWG
+774 INGNWNLWG

-796 FTIGSFTNAG
+796 FTFGSFTNAG
-806 FTNNVGYITTGEMKD
+806 FNNNVGYVTIGQD
-821 AQKNTTTNLS
+821 IDAAQKNTTTSLS
-831 LGERVNGTYRNDWLE
+831 LGERLNGTYRNDWLE
-846 IGLNG
+846 VGLNG

-871 TFSYGGNFQIY
+871 TFSYGGNLQINA
-882 TPWNM
+882 PWNM

-897 RRGYSDASMNRNELI
+897 RRGYSDESMNRNELI
-912 WNAQI
+912 WNAQV

-945 YNANGSSVYTYNGV
+945 YTSSGSSVYTYNGV
-959 NSYGMIRAI
+959 NSYGMVRVI
-968 YRFNIFGSKEAREMM
+968 YRFNIFGNKEAREMM
-983 KNRRGPG
+983 NQRRGMGPG
-990 MGGPMGRG
+990 MGGGPMGRG
-998 MGRGPGMGHR
+998 MGHGR